1 MNTQRGVTSRWG
13 IPPDPNLSFSSA
25 RRKELKEAS
34 TPSKASPYMGRMQHE
49 KSQKPTT
56 FLRFGIAGHAIYFL
70 SWLAPKGQRLCEPYQ
85 NLDVGRSL
93 PGGNY
98 IPLPKIGEGLGEW
111 SEAPSY
117 EEGVGVDGGLQ
128 AFACNGAFSFFEALR
143 MIFMDEV
150 VDGVVEGQ
158 PDGYV

>member
-1 MNTQRGVTSRWG
+1 MQGVALLGGTITHIQRGVTSRWG

-70 SWLAPKGQRLCEPYQ
+70 SAGAYYCRTRQLEGRL
-85 NLDVGRSL
+85 V
-93 PGGNY
+93 Y
-98 IPLPKIGEGLGEW
+98 IPLSPFSRGGESRDVKDHGSPRRGKGSASHTKTLT
-111 SEAPSY
+111 
-117 EEGVGVDGGLQ
+117 
-128 AFACNGAFSFFEALR
+128 
-143 MIFMDEV
+143 
-150 VDGVVEGQ
+150 
-158 PDGYV
+158 